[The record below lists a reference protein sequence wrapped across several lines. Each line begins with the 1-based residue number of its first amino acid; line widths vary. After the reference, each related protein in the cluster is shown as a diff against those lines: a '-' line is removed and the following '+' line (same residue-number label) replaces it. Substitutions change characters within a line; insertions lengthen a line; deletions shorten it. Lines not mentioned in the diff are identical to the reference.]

1 MRVSLLIACLVFC
14 SLNPAVTRAQT
25 RVFTLNEIING
36 TGVSL
41 APIPNG
47 SVTWVSGSVYRLTRD
62 TTEKYLDARTGQEV
76 PAPKPEVISATPA
89 LGGGRRRGQRARGAM
104 TSPDGRYTASVRENN
119 LFITD
124 TQSRVEKQLT
134 HDGTQTILNGILDW
148 VYDEEVYGRG
158 SRYAIRWSPDSKRL
172 AYLRLDESGV
182 KTYRLQDH
190 TKRLQESTEDWN
202 YPLPGDPN
210 PTAKLGIVSVEG
222 GAPQFVDTAPFAP
235 EDLLIVRFDFSPDG
249 KRLLYQLQNRI
260 QSVLE
265 LRSVDGITASES
277 KTLIREKSEQWVDVT
292 DDPTWLA
299 DGTFL
304 WTSDRSG
311 FRHLYRYRLDGTL
324 VAQVTRGPYD
334 LKSVVRIDESKGLLY
349 FDGNGV
355 DISGSHLYRAPLDG
369 KTEPLCLTQGMGTH
383 RVEFSP
389 TEEFFFDTYSTA
401 ENPGMVRVCDG
412 KTGAVLKTVVKFD
425 PPRAAAQ
432 YKLGTGRFVAIKA
445 RDGYVLE
452 GTLLLPPG
460 YDPKKRY
467 PIYMPVYAGPSAPTA
482 RNSYSSVCGSAKDQ
496 FLAQNGIIVFKCDNR
511 TANPRGAVAQKCS
524 YKQFGVREL
533 QDIEDALKYLIAEGI
548 AEPGRIAMEGWSF
561 GGFMTAYA
569 LTHST
574 MFKCGVAG
582 APPTDWQF
590 YDTIYT
596 ERYMSTPALNPEGY
610 KAASCLEGAANCH
623 GKLLLVH
630 GMMDDNVHLQNSVQ
644 LVYRL
649 QKAGKDFEM
658 MFYPAPTSRHGI
670 GDPQQSRHSRTKMLS
685 FILQNL

>member
-1 MRVSLLIACLVFC
+1 MRVSFLVAALVC
-14 SLNPAVTRAQT
+14 CALPQAVQAQT
-25 RVFTLNEIING
+25 KVFSFDEVING
-36 TGVSL
+36 AGVSL
-41 APIPNG
+41 APTPTA
-47 SVTWVSGSVYRLTRD
+47 SVSWASGGVYRLTKD
-62 TTEKYLDARTGQEV
+62 GTERYFDARTQKEV
-76 PAPKPEVISATPA
+76 AKPAESAPAPAPLAVA
-89 LGGGRRRGQRARGAM
+89 GRRRPQRRGGM
-104 TSPDGRYTASVRENN
+104 TSPDGRFTVAVKNNN
-119 LFITD
+119 LFVTD
-124 TQSRVEKQLT
+124 TQSREEKQLT
-134 HDGTQTILNGILDW
+134 HDGSKTILNGILDW

-158 SRYAIRWSPDSKRL
+158 SRYAIRWSPDSKHL

-190 TKRLQESTEDWN
+190 TKRLQDTTEDWD

-222 GAPQFVDTAPFAP
+222 GAPVFVDTAPFAP
-235 EDLLIVRFDFSPDG
+235 EDLLIVRFDFTPDG
-249 KRLLYQLQNRI
+249 KQLFYQLQNRI

-265 LRSVDGITASES
+265 LRSADALTGGSS
-277 KTLIREKSEQWVDVT
+277 KTLIHEKSDQWIDVT
-292 DDPTWLA
+292 DYPTWLA

-304 WTSDRSG
+304 WASDRTG
-311 FRHLYRYRLDGTL
+311 FLHLYRYRQDGTQ
-324 VAQVTRGPYD
+324 VAQVTSGEYDMKGVVKLDEERGTV
-334 LKSVVRIDESKGLLY
+334 L
-349 FDGNGV
+349 FNGNGV
-355 DISGSHLYRAPLDG
+355 DVSGSHLYRARLDG
-369 KTEPLCLTQGMGTH
+369 KEAPVCLTRGMGTH

-389 TEEFFFDTYSTA
+389 TEAFFIDTYSTA

-412 KTGAVLKTVVKFD
+412 TTGAVLKTVVKYE
-425 PPRAAAQ
+425 PPKAAAQ
-432 YKLGTGRFVAIKA
+432 YKLGTGRFVTIKA
-445 RDGYVLE
+445 RDGYMLE

-482 RNSYSSVCGSAKDQ
+482 RNSYVAVHGSARDQ

-511 TANPRGAVAQKCS
+511 TANPRGTAAQKCS

-533 QDIEDALKYLIAEGI
+533 QDIEDALKFLIAQGI
-548 AEPGRIAMEGWSF
+548 ADPSRIAMEGWSF

-574 MFKCGVAG
+574 LFKCGIAG

-596 ERYMSTPALNPEGY
+596 ERYMSTPQLNPEGY
-610 KAASCLEGAANCH
+610 KAASCLEGAANTH

-644 LVYRL
+644 LIYRL

-658 MFYPAPTSRHGI
+658 MYYPSPTSRHGI
-670 GDPQQSRHSRTKMLS
+670 GDFQQNQHSRRTMLS
-685 FILQNL
+685 FLLRNL